1 MMGQKMHKIE
11 KVKFLKSFYWIV
23 AFVSIIN
30 QTLSGY
36 YRWTNVILLNGIIAL
51 SIELYYQYKSF
62 KTRIPNIEVIILS
75 FYFTG
80 IICFVLQFIFY
91 HFKFIG

>member
-1 MMGQKMHKIE
+1 MHKIE
-11 KVKFLKSFYWIV
+11 KIKFLKSFYWIL
-23 AFVSIIN
+23 AFVSIIS
-30 QTLSGY
+30 QTLNGY
-36 YRWTNVILLNGIIAL
+36 YRWTNVILLNGIVAL
-51 SIELYYQYKSF
+51 SIEFYYQYKSF

-91 HFKFIG
+91 YFRFIG